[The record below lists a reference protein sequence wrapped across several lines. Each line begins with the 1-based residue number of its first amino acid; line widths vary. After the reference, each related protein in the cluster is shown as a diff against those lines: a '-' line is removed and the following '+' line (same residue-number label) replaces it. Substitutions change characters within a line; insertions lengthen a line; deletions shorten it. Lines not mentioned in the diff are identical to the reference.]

1 MKITKEFVEVIFRK
15 FHPNYFFRIN
25 LMLDVTLLAEFFIAT
40 SMKEEGPIH
49 VQSRNIERER
59 RQSLNY

>member
-1 MKITKEFVEVIFRK
+1 
-15 FHPNYFFRIN
+15 
-25 LMLDVTLLAEFFIAT
+25 MLLLLAEFFIAT
-40 SMKEEGPIH
+40 SMKKEGPIH